1 MSEWISVKDGLP
13 DRLKL
18 ISLTAFTVIVMFL
31 LCGCSD
37 EITQGEVI
45 EKNYSPAHTKII
57 TMPVVISG
65 GKTSNITLVPFKYY
79 YSDKWEITIQQWNE
93 ESKEIQTAVF
103 RVTKEVYDGIEIGS
117 EFIYKEDMEPNYPE
131 YTRQI
136 QEVKSSETP

>member
-1 MSEWISVKDGLP
+1 MKISKI
-13 DRLKL
+13 RRTL
-18 ISLTAFTVIVMFL
+18 ILLTTFTVIAIIAMFL

-65 GKTSNITLVPFKYY
+65 GKTSNMILIPFKYY

-93 ESKEIQTAVF
+93 ESKEMQTAVF
-103 RVTKEVYDGIEIGS
+103 RVTKEVYDDIEIGS
-117 EFIYKEDMEPNYPE
+117 EFIYKEYMEPNYPE
-131 YTRQI
+131 YTREK
-136 QEVKSSETP
+136 QEE